1 MPGTIKRKFASS
13 LLLYFTGIT
22 RSADDILSRQRQAM
36 KDMDKRA
43 ILKQMVSLVEPFTKA
58 MQKNDMDMCAQLLHA
73 NWQLKQQLAHGI
85 SNLEIDAMY
94 QTARD
99 AGALAGKISGAGG
112 GGFLLIVAKREDQN
126 NIFKAMS
133 AYRELPF
140 MIEDGGSKII
150 FDDCSYSSK

>member
-1 MPGTIKRKFASS
+1 M
-13 LLLYFTGIT
+13 LLYFTGIT

-36 KDMDKRA
+36 KDTDKRA
-43 ILKQMVSLVEPFTKA
+43 ILKQMVSLVVPFTAA
-58 MQKNDMDMCAQLLHA
+58 MQKNDMDTCARLLHA
-73 NWQLKQQLAHGI
+73 NWQLKQQLAQGI
-85 SNLEIDAMY
+85 SNPEIDAMY